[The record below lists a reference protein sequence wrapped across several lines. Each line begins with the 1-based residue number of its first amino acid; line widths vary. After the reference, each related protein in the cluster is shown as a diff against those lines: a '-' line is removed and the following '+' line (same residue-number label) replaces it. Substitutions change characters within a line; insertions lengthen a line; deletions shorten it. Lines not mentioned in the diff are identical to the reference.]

1 MLKITLKYDRMEV
14 RKIEDII
21 IFNKDNTKEKNKD
34 YTLKNDYIFKEIFSK
49 PGNEYMMSDFLR
61 VLSNI
66 EVEEIEVFKEV
77 ELLRECEFDKCGTLD
92 IKAIV
97 NEEEIIDVE
106 MQKYECKDIEK
117 RMIYYASKLVIGSLA
132 RGQDYEK
139 LKKVIAIVILD
150 KGELPTEG
158 YITRTRIVAEE
169 NEKIEV
175 IKNLEFIFIELKK
188 FRKVKNENFSD
199 IAN

>member
-1 MLKITLKYDRMEV
+1 M
-14 RKIEDII
+14 
-21 IFNKDNTKEKNKD
+21 
-34 YTLKNDYIFKEIFSK
+34 
-49 PGNEYMMSDFLR
+49 
-61 VLSNI
+61 
-66 EVEEIEVFKEV
+66 
-77 ELLRECEFDKCGTLD
+77 
-92 IKAIV
+92 
-97 NEEEIIDVE
+97 
-106 MQKYECKDIEK
+106 
-117 RMIYYASKLVIGSLA
+117 A

-188 FRKVKNENFSD
+188 FRKVKNEDFSD
-199 IAN
+199 IANWLAVIYGNDEERV